1 MPYATTPRIR
11 PLPIEEMEPGQR
23 KLAKLGAD
31 TVVQVLARN
40 PELTNSFSGLGTYLL
55 GQGTLHP
62 RIRELAIL
70 RVALHCEAP
79 YEWANHVPAALG
91 AGATADEINAL
102 SDPGAT
108 WAPEDDAVL
117 RAADELCADAF
128 VSDTTWAALTATRND
143 AEILEV
149 LFLVGYYRMM
159 AGFLNSAGVPVKPGQ
174 PALGER
180 VLPPQAAEVPVATDR
195 PSSGKI
201 GADGRWSITFVHP
214 AGSKEIILDLK
225 TSGGAVS
232 GTMYDTMLG
241 VTAPIMSGTVDGGG
255 HLEFTAEM
263 TEPARFDLSVTA
275 SIDGDIFAG
284 SVTIAGGGTFPFSG
298 TRTD

>member
-1 MPYATTPRIR
+1 MPHAPTPRIR
-11 PLPIEEMEPGQR
+11 PVPIEELEPEQR

-31 TVVQVLARN
+31 TVIQVLARN
-40 PELTNSFSGLGTYLL
+40 PELTKASSALGGYLL
-55 GQGTLHP
+55 SQGKLHP

-70 RVALHCEAP
+70 RVALQCEAP

-102 SDPGAT
+102 SDPAAT

-117 RAADELCADAF
+117 RATDELCADAY
-128 VSDTTWAALTATRND
+128 VSDATWSALSAARDD

-149 LFLVGYYRMM
+149 LFLAGYYRMM

-174 PALGER
+174 PSLGER
-180 VLPPQAAEVPVATDR
+180 VLPPQAPDAPVLTDR
-195 PSSGKI
+195 PASGKV

-214 AGSKEIILDLK
+214 AGSKQIDLDLK
-225 TSGGAVS
+225 TSGAAVS
-232 GTMYDTMLG
+232 GTMFDTVLE
-241 VTAPIMSGTVDGGG
+241 VTAPIVSGTVDSEG

-263 TEPARFDLSVTA
+263 TEPAKFDLVVTGSV
-275 SIDGDIFAG
+275 DGDTFTG
-284 SVTIAGGGTFPFSG
+284 SVTISGGGTFPFSG
-298 TRTD
+298 TRAE